1 MISFVF
7 FDLGGTVMLDFSKTN
22 KWNEFKKEIG
32 ITAVIDAEF
41 ERLWNK
47 FEIKVNTGLDVET
60 LTPLLKQKF
69 GIQIPKEYS
78 VLINGFVDRFEV
90 NKSIWPVIEEIQKH
104 CRVGLLT
111 NMYPGMFEA
120 IKKREIIPDVNWD
133 IIIDSSVEKMAKP
146 DPMIYQLAEDWAGVS
161 GNKILF
167 VENTQGNINAAQ
179 KLGWQTFLYDP
190 AHPESSSNNLLAFFH
205 LAPKQRPKYS
215 ERVTSPLR

>member
-1 MISFVF
+1 MISFVY
-7 FDLGGTVMLDFSKTN
+7 FDLGGVVIRDFSKTN

-120 IKKREIIPDVNWD
+120 IKKRD
-133 IIIDSSVEKMAKP
+133 
-146 DPMIYQLAEDWAGVS
+146 
-161 GNKILF
+161 
-167 VENTQGNINAAQ
+167 
-179 KLGWQTFLYDP
+179 
-190 AHPESSSNNLLAFFH
+190 
-205 LAPKQRPKYS
+205 YS
-215 ERVTSPLR
+215 RR